1 MLINPNSVQPVT
13 VPGPQMMASGSN
25 AGVVTR
31 TEPASP
37 AQAVQG
43 RSPVLAV
50 ALKVQQPNDPVQE
63 DPRGTQPDPKELDQ
77 VVSQAKEYI
86 QSVRRDLNLNYDE
99 ETGLLVIKVVDKD
112 TEEVVR
118 QIPAEEILAF
128 IQNMLKL
135 TGERE
140 GVLLKEKA

>member
-1 MLINPNSVQPVT
+1 MLINPNPLQPVS
-13 VPGPQMMASGSN
+13 VAGAQIASEGN
-25 AGVVTR
+25 AGAAVR
-31 TEPASP
+31 MEPATS
-37 AQAVQG
+37 ARAAAVSGFVSGEPSSAARPKDPPQTDSQG
-43 RSPVLAV
+43 A
-50 ALKVQQPNDPVQE
+50 
-63 DPRGTQPDPKELDQ
+63 QPDAKELDQ
-77 VVSQAKEYI
+77 AVTRAKEYI

-128 IQNMLKL
+128 IHNMLKL

-140 GVLLKEKA
+140 GVLLKEKV